1 MSRLKETQLITAIS
15 SSFYKNV
22 LLLTQVVP
30 PSVEFQ
36 RHFKKGMFDKPN
48 TAGFL
53 HVSHYLSV
61 VCDAKLF
68 KRMVKWPILCKTD
81 EATYRVE
88 MKSLLCVLSR
98 DNPDLNFPTIL
109 MSHLIQSGGIKFQI
123 IMWKLSQ
130 LALRTHVNRELQG
143 ELLNAPCTSP
153 VQDLTI
159 AYINSIIAQ
168 KCSVIMG
175 THKKTEKILKAA
187 NYFLSSEIE
196 RSNACKSEIFDRR
209 ENIKKL
215 VLDLPAHP
223 LIQKRLIDV
232 EDSNVTDLW
241 RRSIFKKI
249 QYIYRKNEELNELE
263 ESSSR
268 LCKLVLRI
276 NSNSVTIEAYKFPEI
291 RCDSLLYTQSE
302 TQHLIRNLHANGS
315 IVFSSLLSLLHLTF
329 TQILHHHGNIAD
341 LSDLSR
347 CLPFVQNACKKM
359 KSLQTLFGA
368 LNTRIDG
375 MCRNERYTSREIKDV
390 SVYFDA
396 DSASIVNRNIL
407 LQSPKVSFNFN
418 QCTDDDLFYER
429 LCSSPTKGKRKHLFK
444 RYKREYR
451 PLCELPARNCSSPS
465 SDLSNSW
472 NSMSGWLSPRAC
484 SVKCEQI
491 SFKGKP
497 LSSLYSRLLCH
508 SKLHLKRPG
517 GNVSRS
523 PDVNYEG
530 LNLTPRKRRSKAE
543 HLITNDYGG
552 KMKNLF

>member
-302 TQHLIRNLHANGS
+302 TQ
-315 IVFSSLLSLLHLTF
+315 
-329 TQILHHHGNIAD
+329 
-341 LSDLSR
+341 
-347 CLPFVQNACKKM
+347 
-359 KSLQTLFGA
+359 TLFGA